1 MTYPTIGEII
11 DYVDGIKLNSFTAQ
25 QKTTW
30 INELEYRIQYEIM
43 LLDAE
48 SIRDYAYEDI
58 VTCPGARYGEHTVT
72 LPKRLRA
79 RPAGTISITGE
90 LNDGEY
96 TVEAVNGREI
106 RVEQTLTPGED
117 TGDVQVIFDGREC
130 ELLVPSP
137 FSEIYYDYLLM
148 KMAEHFEESSE
159 QNNRATTFKAAWTR
173 YAIWFAESYN
183 PSGGRAVFSGYY
195 IKGDTG
201 APGEMGPKGEK
212 GDKGDA
218 FTYADFT
225 PEQLGRLKGAKG
237 DEGDKGDKG
246 DKGDAFT
253 YSDFTEAQLAALK
266 GPKGDPGE
274 NAATGAD
281 YVTEQ
286 GTSGNWQYRKW
297 NSGVAECWCS
307 LRILNKA
314 ANLSF
319 GTWYCTSTSSA
330 GYYPVIFAD
339 VPNLQISFDSAATA
353 FYGIAITKG
362 TSYSTLKA
370 PPNIA
375 IVTPDQTDALTG
387 IVQIYAKGTL
397 QTEV

>member
-58 VTCPGARYGEHTVT
+58 VTCPGARYGEHTVA

-79 RPAGTISITGE
+79 RPGGTISITGE

-183 PSGGRAVFSGYY
+183 PSRGRAVFNGYY

-201 APGEMGPKGEK
+201 APGEMGLKGEK

-225 PEQLGRLKGAKG
+225 PEQLGGLKGS
-237 DEGDKGDKG
+237 KGDKG
-246 DKGDAFT
+246 DKGSKGDKGDSPFVITVSGTAAEPQFNKT
-253 YSDFTEAQLAALK
+253 YAEVVAALNSK
-266 GPKGDPGE
+266 QPVYLHFNSELWPVKVSAPSSDAVFLSGSTISDQGYLSLI
-274 NAATGAD
+274 NAQMYANGMNYISTLERYMFVTGFPEMPAD
-281 YVTEQ
+281 AK
-286 GTSGNWQYRKW
+286 N
-297 NSGVAECWCS
+297 
-307 LRILNKA
+307 
-314 ANLSF
+314 
-319 GTWYCTSTSSA
+319 
-330 GYYPVIFAD
+330 
-339 VPNLQISFDSAATA
+339 A
-353 FYGIAITKG
+353 FY
-362 TSYSTLKA
+362 LKS
-370 PPNIA
+370 PNNTTYR
-375 IVTPDQTDALTG
+375 VTVSDT
-387 IVQIYAKGTL
+387 GTL
-397 QTEV
+397 TATEV